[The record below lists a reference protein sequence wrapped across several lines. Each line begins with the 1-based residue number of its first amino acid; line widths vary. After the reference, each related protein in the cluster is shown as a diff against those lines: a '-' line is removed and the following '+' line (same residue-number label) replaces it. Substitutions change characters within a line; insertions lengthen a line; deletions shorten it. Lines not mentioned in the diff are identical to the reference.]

1 MLKGLGKT
9 IVVMMLA
16 AASFAALA
24 EDGVTDST
32 ILIGQ
37 TIGVTGTVA
46 GPVKEMREGANSY
59 LASVNANGG
68 VNGRKIK
75 LITLDDKFDPAL
87 AASNAAKLIKNEHVF
102 ALFQSRGTPHTQA
115 ILPVLEANHVPLIAP
130 STGASVFHNPVNPLI
145 FNVRAKYQT
154 EIGKAV
160 EYFIFTG
167 VKSIGLL
174 HVDDTFGQDGLAGFN
189 SAMKAHSLPSAV
201 IASFARDNPDYKTTA
216 ANVIKAK
223 PAALIIVSSSKN
235 TIEIIKE
242 IRAQGSQMQIMT
254 LSNNSSESFI
264 RELGSARSGIILG
277 QITPPPDL
285 VSTLLGQEFEAASK
299 KMHATASYAA
309 MEGFVSAKVLVEGLR
324 RAGSNLTRDRFL
336 HALESIRH
344 EDLGGLMVTYT
355 PQNHTGS
362 EFVEFTMI
370 GKNGR
375 YVR

>member
-1 MLKGLGKT
+1 MFKGLGKT
-9 IVVMMLA
+9 IAVIVLA
-16 AASFAALA
+16 GAIFNAHA
-24 EDGVTDST
+24 EDGVTEST

-46 GPVKEMREGANSY
+46 GPVKEMLEGANAY
-59 LASVNANGG
+59 FNSVNANGG

-87 AASNAAKLIKNEHVF
+87 AAANAAKLINTEHVF

-115 ILPVLEANHVPLIAP
+115 ILPVMAANHVPLIAP
-130 STGASVFHNPVNPLI
+130 STGASIFHDPVNPLV

-160 EYFIFTG
+160 EYFVFSG
-167 VKSIGLL
+167 FKSIGLL

-189 SAMKAHSLPSAV
+189 NAMRARSLSPAV
-201 IASFARDNPDYKTTA
+201 IASFARDNPDYKKAA
-216 ANVIKAK
+216 ANVIKSK

-235 TIEIIKE
+235 TVEVIKE
-242 IRAQGSQMQIMT
+242 IRSQRSQMQIMT
-254 LSNNSSESFI
+254 LSNNSSESFLKD
-264 RELGSARSGIILG
+264 LGPARAGIILG

-285 VSTLLGQEFEAASK
+285 VTTLLGQEFEATTK
-299 KMHATASYAA
+299 KSHATVSYAA

-324 RAGSNLTRDRFL
+324 RAGTNLTRERFI
-336 HALESIRH
+336 HAMESIRH
-344 EDLGGLMVTYT
+344 EDLGGVTVTYS

-362 EFVEFTMI
+362 EFVEITMI
-370 GKNGR
+370 GKDGR
-375 YVR
+375 YIR